1 MKGFI
6 LTIISF
12 YLSLPFLSSYLTN
25 SSYDG
30 ILEACM
36 EVLHD
41 TFEQIS
47 NRTLI
52 ITEDCLNNI
61 RDKYDIDKEKSV
73 YYFQKLIFDSSKNR
87 NDVSSFS
94 ECLRKNHGYNET
106 NSELS
111 YVMILVD
118 KRDNSTDVIINGSG
132 VSLYFFGVCFVNQCN
147 SDDMFQ
153 LVNATIDYLG
163 NPVEAKESNLQVLIL
178 EKKDINLKITFK
190 TVLHLIPFIIILVQL
205 VLVFWNRIPM
215 ACSKFIYCCFI
226 KSENRRNFSGNT
238 LVTNGFNEIGNKKHF
253 TNYIKQAFNINK
265 NGEELFNYSKISK
278 TINNDLGL
286 TYIKGIKGIAMI
298 FLLFGFFLI
307 QLFNSPICLKS
318 SDLFHKAISSWSFF
332 IFFFGI
338 RFSPKILLSCSGF
351 TLFYKFLCFLDD
363 KVDDEKMRKEGETAK
378 NPTLSEQ
385 VDSSSSSNFDSS
397 IVSTGGSTVKQY
409 TKKKFLFTF
418 LFLQLH
424 KYCIYVLVIFFINF
438 SLYYIPLFYKE
449 LGPMWLYFQKV
460 ILGKTTITEI
470 LYSLFLIHGYFI
482 PPDSNP
488 DSFLAPLWLLMN
500 EMIFFIITSIYLF
513 IGYKYHFRI
522 DRFIWLTCLLII
534 VGKISFT
541 IYNYG
546 TLLPSYYFSYQEYG
560 KFSTSPLYNYI
571 YYLIGVYFSMLNY
584 TLQKG
589 INYDEA
595 ERQEKTY
602 LFVSIKLINKFRCFT
617 KARQYVIGSLCLFCI
632 LALSLSQGFTMLII
646 NMFNSSTG
654 SEVIKESLSTYFYSL
669 GLKLYLLIDCDLLII
684 LVQLFSFIFYFRGDN
699 IVNKFLSNS
708 FWSIPDK
715 LYYCYILVLSPTITY
730 VLYQSET
737 RINFDISNSLFYGMI
752 CGILAFGLS
761 TFFYLVFEI
770 PYKRIIHFMFDFNK
784 EKEKQPVHVTQ
795 SFTKEETKV
804 IDLGLK
810 D

>member
-1 MKGFI
+1 MKG

-12 YLSLPFLSSYLTN
+12 FLILPFLSSANTN

-36 EVLHD
+36 KVLNY
-41 TFEQIS
+41 TFTQIS

-52 ITEDCLNNI
+52 VTEDCLNSI
-61 RDKYDIDKEKSV
+61 RTKYDINSPDSV
-73 YYFQKLIFDSSKNR
+73 FYFQKLIFDSSKNR

-94 ECLRKNHGYNET
+94 ECLRKSHGSDIKNA
-106 NSELS
+106 ELS
-111 YVMILVD
+111 YVMVLVD
-118 KRDNSTDVIINGSG
+118 KRDNTTNVIINGSG
-132 VSLYFFGVCFVNQCN
+132 VSLYFFGVCFVNQC
-147 SDDMFQ
+147 STDDMFQ
-153 LVNATIDYLG
+153 LVNATIDYLD
-163 NPVEAKESNLQVLIL
+163 NPVEAKDSNLQVLIL
-178 EKKDINLKITFK
+178 EKKDTRLKIQFK

-215 ACSKFIYCCFI
+215 AFAKFIYHCFI
-226 KSENRRNFSGNT
+226 KREIRRNVSGNT
-238 LVTNGFNEIGNKKHF
+238 LINNGFNEIGKKKHF
-253 TNYIKQAFNINK
+253 TNYIKQAFNLNK

-286 TYIKGIKGIAMI
+286 TYIKGIKGVAMI
-298 FLLFGFFLI
+298 FLLFGFFFI

-318 SDLFHKAISSWSFF
+318 SDLFHQTISSWLFF

-363 KVDDEKMRKEGETAK
+363 KVDDEKQRKEDATPK

-385 VDSSSSSNFDSS
+385 FDTSSSNFDSS
-397 IVSTGGSTVKQY
+397 IVSTDNSTVKQL
-409 TKKKFLFTF
+409 TKKKFLFIF

-424 KYCIYVLVIFFINF
+424 KYCIYVLVIFFIHF

-460 ILGKTTITEI
+460 ILGKTTIREI

-482 PPDSNP
+482 PSNP
-488 DSFLAPLWLLMN
+488 DSFLAPFWLLMN

-513 IGYKYHFRI
+513 IGYKYHLRI
-522 DRFIWLTCLLII
+522 DRFIWFTCLLII

-541 IYNYG
+541 LCNYY

-602 LFVSIKLINKFRCFT
+602 LFVSIKLINKFRGFT

-632 LALSLSQGFTMLII
+632 LALSQAQGFIMLII
-646 NMFNSSTG
+646 NMFNSSNG
-654 SEVIKESLSTYFYSL
+654 SEVIKKSLTTYFYSL
-669 GLKLYLLIDCDLLII
+669 GLKLYLLIDCDILII
-684 LVQLFSFIFYFRGDN
+684 LVQLFSFIFYIRGDN

-715 LYYCYILVLSPTITY
+715 LYYCYILVLSPTIIY

-770 PYKRIIHFMFDFNK
+770 PYKRLIHFMFDFNK
-784 EKEKQPVHVTQ
+784 KKEKQPSTAAQ
-795 SFTKEETKV
+795 SFSKEEETKV